1 MIKKTLYFG
10 NPAYLST
17 SLGQIV
23 VRIPGDDEPAGDDA
37 ERKRARTVPIE
48 DVGFVILDN
57 DRITLT
63 HNLIGEL
70 LANNCAIVSCGKNH
84 LPAGMMLSMTGN
96 TVHGERTRR
105 QTEASLPLKK
115 QLWQQTVRCKI
126 ANQAAVL
133 EYATGE
139 PHPNMLSWASKVR
152 SGDPD
157 NLEGH
162 AAAYYWKTIFP
173 VPDGCFTR
181 ERYGEAP
188 NNLLNYGYAILR
200 AVIARALVGSGLLP
214 VLGIHHHNRYNSYC
228 LADDVM
234 EPYRPYVDRL
244 VYDLVHEYDSLELNT
259 GMKSRLLSI
268 PSMDVSID
276 GHRSPLMIAAAT
288 TAASLAKCYT
298 SEARRVIYPE
308 L

>member
-1 MIKKTLYFG
+1 M
-10 NPAYLST
+10 
-17 SLGQIV
+17 
-23 VRIPGDDEPAGDDA
+23 
-37 ERKRARTVPIE
+37 PIE

-57 DRITLT
+57 DRITVT

-157 NLEGH
+157 NIEGR

-173 VPDGCFTR
+173 VPDGFTR

-259 GMKSRLLSI
+259 RMKSRLLSI

>member
-23 VRIPGDDEPAGDDA
+23 VRIPGEDEPAGDNA

-48 DVGFVILDN
+48 DVGFVILDH
-57 DRITLT
+57 DRITVT

-157 NLEGH
+157 NLEGR

-173 VPDGCFTR
+173 VPDSFTR
-181 ERYGEAP
+181 ERYGEEP

-200 AVIARALVGSGLLP
+200 AMAARACCAAGLHP
-214 VLGIHHHNRYNSYC
+214 TLGIHHHNRYDSCC
-228 LADDVM
+228 LADDLM
-234 EPYRPYVDRL
+234 EPFRCVIDRK
-244 VYDLVHEYDSLELNT
+244 VAELNPENAAVGELT
-259 GMKSRLLSI
+259 RPLRAELLRALLERQETRAGEEWRISDLLRSSAQQLAESFLSGEMKLNYR
-268 PSMDVSID
+268 
-276 GHRSPLMIAAAT
+276 
-288 TAASLAKCYT
+288 
-298 SEARRVIYPE
+298 
-308 L
+308 